1 MIEKLQIARYL
12 SIQEKVNCHLES
24 EEMFK
29 RDTAKLNRFLYKK
42 SAQFEKRTMG

>member
-1 MIEKLQIARYL
+1 MIEKRQIARYL

-29 RDTAKLNRFLYKK
+29 QDTAKLSRFLDPLQEI
-42 SAQFEKRTMG
+42 SSV